1 MRVLITGG
9 SGFIGSHLA
18 ESYLADGHQVTV
30 LDNFSTGSKKNLT
43 NIESQIEL
51 ISGDI
56 RDAQL
61 VEGAMQ
67 NVDLVLHFAAA
78 LGVKNIMDN
87 PIEAIS
93 TNIQGSEVVLKAAA
107 MLKKRIVIASTSEI
121 YGKNPNQ
128 PLSEESDRVVGK
140 PQNYRWS
147 YSDAKAIEESIAH
160 ILFQKEQLAVTTVR
174 LFNTVGPRQTGKYGM
189 VIPRFV
195 EAAKKNEPLIVHGD
209 GSQTRVF
216 CHVDDAVKVIKLL
229 AGSKE
234 SIGEVYNIGGVEEI
248 SINELAQKVI
258 SLTNSKSTIEYKP
271 YADVYGKDFEDMQ
284 RRVPDI
290 KKVTNQIGWSPSKGI
305 EKIIKDVAASN

>member
-1 MRVLITGG
+1 MTGVQTCALP
-9 SGFIGSHLA
+9 I
-18 ESYLADGHQVTV
+18 
-30 LDNFSTGSKKNLT
+30 
-43 NIESQIEL
+43 L

-107 MLKKRIVIASTSEI
+107 KLKKRIVIASTSEI
-121 YGKNPNQ
+121 YGKSPNQ
-128 PLSEESDRVVGK
+128 PLSEESDRVVSK

-195 EAAKKNEPLIVHGD
+195 DAAKKNEPLIVHGD

-216 CHVDDAVKVIKLL
+216 CHVDDAVKAIRLL
-229 AGSKE
+229 AESKE
-234 SIGEVYNIGGVEEI
+234 SIGQVYNIGGAGEI
-248 SINELAQKVI
+248 SIKELAQKVI
-258 SLTNSKSTIEYKP
+258 SLTNSKSIIEYKS

-305 EKIIKDVAASN
+305 EEIIRDVAASN

>member
-1 MRVLITGG
+1 
-9 SGFIGSHLA
+9 
-18 ESYLADGHQVTV
+18 
-30 LDNFSTGSKKNLT
+30 
-43 NIESQIEL
+43 
-51 ISGDI
+51 
-56 RDAQL
+56 
-61 VEGAMQ
+61 MQ

-107 MLKKRIVIASTSEI
+107 KLKKRIVIASTSEI
-121 YGKNPNQ
+121 YGKSPNQ

-195 EAAKKNEPLIVHGD
+195 DAAKKNEPLIVHGD

-216 CHVDDAVKVIKLL
+216 CHIDDAVRAIKLL
-229 AGSKE
+229 AESKE
-234 SIGEVYNIGGVEEI
+234 SIGEVYNIGGIGEI
-248 SINELAQKVI
+248 SIKELAQKVI
-258 SLTNSKSTIEYKP
+258 SLTNSKSTIEFKP
-271 YADVYGKDFEDMQ
+271 YVDVYGKDFEDMQ

-305 EKIIKDVAASN
+305 EEIIKDVAASN

>member
-1 MRVLITGG
+1 MLFR
-9 SGFIGSHLA
+9 
-18 ESYLADGHQVTV
+18 
-30 LDNFSTGSKKNLT
+30 
-43 NIESQIEL
+43 
-51 ISGDI
+51 
-56 RDAQL
+56 
-61 VEGAMQ
+61 
-67 NVDLVLHFAAA
+67 
-78 LGVKNIMDN
+78 
-87 PIEAIS
+87 S
-93 TNIQGSEVVLKAAA
+93 TNFHGSEVILNEAANQHT
-107 MLKKRIVIASTSEI
+107 RIIIASTSEI

-195 EAAKKNEPLIVHGD
+195 DAAKKNELLIVHGD

-216 CHVDDAVKVIKLL
+216 CHVDDAVKAIKLL
-229 AGSKE
+229 AESKD
-234 SIGEVYNIGGVEEI
+234 SIGEVYNIGGVGEI
-248 SINELAQKVI
+248 SIKELAQKVI
-258 SLTNSKSTIEYKP
+258 SLTNSKSTIEFKP

-290 KKVTNQIGWSPSKGI
+290 TKIKKSINWQPVHNIDSIIDSIANQL
-305 EKIIKDVAASN
+305 NN